1 MKIKTNVEQRK
12 QVAKCIGEYV
22 HEKPVYQGPPTFS
35 YQIGPFNLDRSGI
48 VHCEGNEEGAKL
60 RRYLIEQGY
69 VEPDI
74 DTLDI
79 RVPIGDMNGI
89 GLTNLVFEIKSK
101 AYLLNRILRKNH
113 FKIEDHIVEIL
124 QEKKPEEISEFL
136 ELIEQNHETISG
148 LKIEEAEV
156 VFSFPIN
163 EDPNK
168 NRAYIELAAMIVS
181 HAREAKRISP
191 EENKPENE
199 KYYLRVWLVRL
210 GLDGKGA
217 KETRKALLEGLKGH
231 TAFRT
236 AEDEAKHK
244 ARLLQR
250 KAGDSNA
257 K

>member
-1 MKIKTNVEQRK
+1 MKIKTNAEQRK
-12 QVAKCIGEYV
+12 QVAKSIGEYV

-35 YQIGPFNLDRSGI
+35 YQIGQFNLDRNGI
-48 VHCEGNEEGAKL
+48 VHCEGNEECEDL
-60 RRYLIEQGY
+60 RSCLIEQGY
-69 VEPDI
+69 VEPDV
-74 DTLDI
+74 DSLDI
-79 RVPIGDMNGI
+79 RVPISDMNGI
-89 GLTNLVFEIKSK
+89 GLTNLIFEIKSK
-101 AYLLNRILRKNH
+101 AYLLNRILRKDH
-113 FKIEDHIVEIL
+113 FKVEDRIVEIL

-136 ELIEQNHETISG
+136 EVIEQNQENISG
-148 LKIEEAEV
+148 FKIQESEV
-156 VFSFPIN
+156 TFNFPIN

-168 NRAYIELAAMIVS
+168 NRAYIELASMIVA
-181 HAREAKRISP
+181 HARDAKRISP

-250 KAGDSNA
+250 KAGGSNA
-257 K
+257 E